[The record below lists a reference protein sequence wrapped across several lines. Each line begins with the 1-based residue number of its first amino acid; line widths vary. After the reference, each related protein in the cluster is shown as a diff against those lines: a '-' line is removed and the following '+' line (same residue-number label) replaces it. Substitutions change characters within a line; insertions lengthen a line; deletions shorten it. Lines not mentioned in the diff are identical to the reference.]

1 MYVRMMGYGGWTCL
15 LSKYLQSKVEVELN
29 EGNSGNGKMQLEYY
43 LIESDY
49 SQGYDC
55 AGDKVYGIE
64 IVKKDN
70 EYYAE
75 SEIIRNLS
83 NSKEDTKGIL
93 SLLARNT
100 VTPIGL
106 PSVIDDL
113 IAL

>member
-1 MYVRMMGYGGWTCL
+1 
-15 LSKYLQSKVEVELN
+15 VEVELK
-29 EGNSGNGKMQLEYY
+29 EGDSVNGKIQLEYY

-49 SQGYDC
+49 SQSYGC

-100 VTPIGL
+100 VTPVGL
-106 PSVIDDL
+106 PSVLDDL
-113 IAL
+113 MAL